1 MKSFEE
7 AVKLLIKDKDF
18 LVQGGNIDIK
28 NMTLDP
34 TIITKDYLD
43 LETNY
48 EEYYAPIFRILLYE
62 SELDLKKYFSNKKY
76 KEENMAISLFGE
88 SSFIEKLPS
97 SLILKDEIVSELD
110 NGINEY
116 GGYGKKTTYL
126 SYKGINISKPLLIN
140 REINYFYNNYNF
152 NFYD

>member
-62 SELDLKKYFSNKKY
+62 SELDLKKYFSNYSASFPRKFSS
-76 KEENMAISLFGE
+76 IS
-88 SSFIEKLPS
+88 S
-97 SLILKDEIVSELD
+97 
-110 NGINEY
+110 
-116 GGYGKKTTYL
+116 
-126 SYKGINISKPLLIN
+126 
-140 REINYFYNNYNF
+140 
-152 NFYD
+152 

>member
-76 KEENMAISLFGE
+76 KEETERISGTSPE
-88 SSFIEKLPS
+88 CGSAEKSSVTYSICGC
-97 SLILKDEIVSELD
+97 ILC
-110 NGINEY
+110 
-116 GGYGKKTTYL
+116 GK
-126 SYKGINISKPLLIN
+126 
-140 REINYFYNNYNF
+140 
-152 NFYD
+152 